1 MSGKVIAM
9 SEKTENPTKTEQ
21 INTEKTTEKNVSIVQ
36 RLASVM
42 LNYLRDTTVVVNEY
56 KDTLNQYVV
65 NPFVFYAESNVVQ
78 FKFELEFPVKLPK
91 YVSSII
97 FGAEL
102 TVNAIE
108 INGHNVIFY
117 FAESS
122 ILDKYVIE
130 LDNEKLPVMDLA
142 LLIYVFKNMSYNN
155 HALYS
160 LYLKEYGENIKQERA
175 DLLKILKDNGV
186 EINE

>member
-9 SEKTENPTKTEQ
+9 SEKIENEQKNGQ
-21 INTEKTTEKNVSIVQ
+21 INTEKNVSIVQ

-42 LNYLRDTTVVVNEY
+42 LNYLKDTTDIVNEY
-56 KDTLNQYVV
+56 KDTLNQYVD
-65 NPFVFYAESNVVQ
+65 NPFNFYAESSIIN
-78 FKFELEFPVKLPK
+78 FKIELEFPIKIPRYYSLM
-91 YVSSII
+91 I

-130 LDNEKLPVMDLA
+130 LDNEKIPVADLV
-142 LLIYVFKNMSYNN
+142 LLVYVFMHIPYNN
-155 HALYS
+155 HAQYS
-160 LYLKEYGENIKQERA
+160 LNLKDYSESIKQEKNE
-175 DLLKILKDNGV
+175 LLKMLKNNGI